1 MTNKKSAGNRVFVAN
16 LGKAG
21 SFELH
26 CGHRELKMI
35 ESLLGVKLMNLE
47 IDSVRAIDCCLYC
60 MVQKD
65 AERKGKP
72 MDKEIFNATLDG
84 LTAAQYL
91 AASRAVGQCFSAA
104 FDAPKDDE
112 AESGEPDVGD
122 EKNEPMT
129 PADGTGTEA
138 W

>member
-35 ESLLGVKLMNLE
+35 ETLLGVKLTELE
-47 IDSVRAIDCCLYC
+47 MDSVRAIDCCMYC

-72 MDKEIFNATLDG
+72 MDKETFNAVLDG
-84 LTAAQYL
+84 LTAAQYM
-91 AASRAVGQCFSAA
+91 AASRAAGQCFSAA

-112 AESGEPDVGD
+112 AESGEPDTGD